1 MIAMVNMIE
10 DLSWRGLIFDQVEG
24 AEEHLAGGPTS
35 VYIGF
40 DPTSDSLHVGSLIP
54 IMVLVH
60 LQRHGHTPIGLV
72 GGATGMIGDPSGKSN
87 ERNLLDAETLNRNV
101 DGIRNQLARF
111 LAFEGVDNPAK
122 LVNNYDWFHQFS
134 FIEVLREIG
143 KHFPLSAMLGKESVK
158 RRLSSTGISYTEFSY
173 MVLQAYDFAHL
184 FKAEG
189 CTVQMG
195 GSDQWGNITAG
206 IELTRRIH
214 DAKVY
219 GVTTPLVT
227 NSSGEKFG
235 KSVDGAVWLDANK
248 TSPFK
253 FYQFW
258 LNQSDDDALRYIK
271 FFTLCTQEEF
281 EMIEARHQ
289 DAPHKREAQR
299 YLAADVTRRVHGDAE
314 LERVER
320 STQALFGGEV
330 MSLSA
335 AELEEAFQ
343 GSPSAD
349 IPYDAEITP
358 GLLDVL
364 VAVGMTKSKGEGRRL
379 IQNRGVSV
387 NEVKPNDPKMS
398 LADFEPIEGYLFV
411 IRKGNKGYFL
421 ARWGTPS

>member
-1 MIAMVNMIE
+1 MIE
-10 DLSWRGLIFDQVEG
+10 DLRWRGLIFDQVEG
-24 AEEHLAGGPTS
+24 AEEHLANGPTS

-40 DPTSDSLHVGSLIP
+40 DPTSDSLHVGSLLP

-87 ERNLLDAETLNRNV
+87 ERNLLDTETLNRNV
-101 DGIRNQLARF
+101 EGIRSQLAQF

-122 LVNNYDWFHQFS
+122 LVNNYDWFSSLS
-134 FIEVLREIG
+134 FIEVLRGIG
-143 KHFPLSAMLGKESVK
+143 KHFPLGAMLGKESVK
-158 RRLSSTGISYTEFSY
+158 RRLSTTGISYTEFSY
-173 MVLQAYDFAHL
+173 MILQAYDFAHL

-206 IELTRRIH
+206 IELVRRTH
-214 DAKVY
+214 DAKAY

-227 NSSGEKFG
+227 NASGEKFG
-235 KSVDGAVWLDANK
+235 KSVDGAVWLDPNK

-258 LNQSDDDALRYIK
+258 LNQNDEDALRYIK
-271 FFTLCTQEEF
+271 YFTLCTQEEF
-281 EMIEARHQ
+281 KDVERRHNE
-289 DAPHKREAQR
+289 APHQREAQR
-299 YLAADVTRRVHGDAE
+299 FLAADVTRRVHGDGE
-314 LERVER
+314 LARVER
-320 STQALFGGEV
+320 STQALFGGKV

-343 GSPSAD
+343 GSPAAD
-349 IPYDAEITP
+349 IPHEGSEAP
-358 GLLDVL
+358 GILDVL

-379 IQNRGVSV
+379 IQNRGVSI
-387 NEVKPNDPKMS
+387 NEIKPDNPKMT
-398 LADFEPIEGYLFV
+398 LADFDPIEGYLFV

-421 ARWGTPS
+421 ARWGIPS